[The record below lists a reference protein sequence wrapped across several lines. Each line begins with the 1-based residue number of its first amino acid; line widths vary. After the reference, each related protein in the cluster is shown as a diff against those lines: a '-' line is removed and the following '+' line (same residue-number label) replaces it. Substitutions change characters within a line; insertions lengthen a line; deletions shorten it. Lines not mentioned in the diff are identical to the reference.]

1 MKMIRILQIS
11 DIHWLSIP
19 DALDDYRIMRCEFLD
34 DIESFCANGNG
45 KFDHLLICGDIA
57 FSGEKEQYTKA
68 QTYIEDICTK
78 IKLKKSEVY
87 VVPGNHDKQRNAGKP
102 ALRNLIQSGLACESA
117 NDKMFYEL
125 MKGDI
130 ETFRDLFVPFKEY
143 RDFSAGYDSVEI
155 MMDKCIERKDIDAD
169 NDYTYW
175 ESIISDD
182 LDGYQVHLYGFNTSL
197 NCDQYDWDDYCETT
211 RNGHKMF
218 LPKFA
223 YNDFHKKKGKHIYIS
238 MMHHPTKY
246 LANGSKIEEE
256 FDKFFQ
262 LQFYGHVHVP
272 DASLNADHSTVRVFS
287 GAMQPPGALDKKDC
301 KYCPVFN
308 IVELSI
314 NNMDGKGFLHIK
326 LRVNRWND
334 ATKKFEDDDKSSKEF
349 DVEIKNQSTRW
360 ENAPIPLQSKLPDGV
375 TKREIRVRFVSRP
388 DTKRIINSIYHE
400 FFDEKQ
406 TSHTNNVKFLKK
418 INEDNKW
425 IELWNKM

>member
-1 MKMIRILQIS
+1 MIRILQIS
-11 DIHWLSIP
+11 DIHWLAIP
-19 DALDDYRIMRCEFLD
+19 NVMDDYNLMRREFLD
-34 DIESFCANGNG
+34 DIESFCENGKG

-57 FSGEKEQYTKA
+57 FSGEKEQYSKA
-68 QTYIEDICTK
+68 KTYIDNICTK

-102 ALRNLIQSGLACESA
+102 ALRNLIQSGLACESS
-117 NDKMFYEL
+117 NDDMFYDL
-125 MKGDI
+125 MNKDVDM
-130 ETFRDLFVPFKEY
+130 FRSLFEPFKNY
-143 RDFSAGYDSVEI
+143 RDFSAGYDSVEM
-155 MMDKCIERKDIDAD
+155 MMDKCIERKEIDAD
-169 NDYTYW
+169 NDHTCW
-175 ESIISDD
+175 ESIISDN

-197 NCDQYDWDDYCETT
+197 TCDQNDWDDWESK

-223 YNDFHKKKGKHIYIS
+223 YNDLHKKKGKHIYIS

-246 LANGSKIEEE
+246 LANGSKIEEK

-272 DASLNADHSTVRVFS
+272 NASQNADNTTVRVFS

-314 NNMDGKGFLHIK
+314 NKNMNGKDFLHIN

-334 ATKKFEDDDKSSKEF
+334 TTKKFEDDKEASKEF
-349 DVEIKNQSTRW
+349 DVEINTNLSRW
-360 ENAPIPLQSKLPDGV
+360 ENTSFPLQPKLPAGV
-375 TKREIRVRFVSRP
+375 TKREIRVRFVNRP
-388 DTKRIINSIYHE
+388 DVKRIINSIYHDY
-400 FFDEKQ
+400 FDEKQ
-406 TSHTNNVKFLKK
+406 TSHTNNVNFLKK

-425 IELWNKM
+425 IELWNKMQ

>member
-1 MKMIRILQIS
+1 MIRILQIS
-11 DIHWLSIP
+11 DIHWLAIP
-19 DALDDYRIMRCEFLD
+19 DAMDDYNLMRREFLD
-34 DIESFCANGNG
+34 DIESFHKNGNG
-45 KFDHLLICGDIA
+45 NFDHLLICGDIA
-57 FSGEKEQYTKA
+57 YSGEKEQYTKA
-68 QTYIEDICTK
+68 QIYIEKICDR
-78 IKLKKSEVY
+78 IKLKQSEVY

-102 ALRNLIQSGLACESA
+102 ELRNLIQSGLACESA
-117 NDKMFYEL
+117 NDKMFYDL
-125 MKGDI
+125 MEGDI

-169 NDYTYW
+169 KDHTYW
-175 ESIISDD
+175 KSIISYN

-197 NCDQYDWDDYCETT
+197 SCDQYDWDDWETK

-246 LANGSKIEEE
+246 LANGGKIEEE

-262 LQFYGHVHVP
+262 LQFYGHVHIP
-272 DASLNADHSTVRVFS
+272 DASQNSDKSTVRVFS

-301 KYCPVFN
+301 NYCPVFN

-314 NNMDGKGFLHIK
+314 NKNMDGMDFLHIN

-334 ATKKFEDDDKSSKEF
+334 ATKKFEDDKKASKEF
-349 DVEIKNQSTRW
+349 DVEINANPSRW
-360 ENAPIPLQSKLPDGV
+360 ENAPAPVQPKLPDGV
-375 TKREIRVRFVSRP
+375 TIRDIRVKFVSRL
-388 DTKRIINSIYHE
+388 DTKRIINSVYHG
-400 FFDEKQ
+400 FFDETQ
-406 TSHTNNVKFLKK
+406 TSHTNNVNFLKK

-425 IELWNKM
+425 IELWNKMQ